1 MEGITGGTL
10 IAILSTAQALIEL
23 HNAADPRAQ
32 GKSDTLILFAHDS
45 LAATFQPRYDAAIAH
60 QVASGLDEL
69 GKPIPL
75 EGPFEFAHGRNKG
88 RRDGWRSRLLREHAF
103 GVDMRESRSG
113 ASPESGLNH
122 VACVC
127 TLQAK
132 RILVLGHH
140 LRDAGEKASPHGY
153 EVRAYMLRV
162 KIHARAPAAL
172 NTKPSYDTPVNQ
184 IGDSGSQGDT
194 RRALP
199 EQRV

>member
-1 MEGITGGTL
+1 MKLMEGITGGTL

-140 LRDAGEKASPHGY
+140 
-153 EVRAYMLRV
+153 MLRV

-184 IGDSGSQGDT
+184 IGDSGSQGDA